1 MAKLKNGG
9 VFILGHRVVGRLLSR
24 FSIIGVVLT
33 LVLLLA
39 ACGGEGTSSSPTAVP
54 TSTVAVA
61 ATQIPEG
68 TPIPSPTAGLPPDL
82 ELISPEDGAGVEV
95 DAVRVMGKTSVD
107 AAVGINGATGVTG
120 VTVNVSPDGS
130 FYYDIDLNDGAN
142 LIEVAATSP
151 SGETAFQEVSVFY
164 VSTTAG
170 LPFTL
175 FYPPDGLVVSEP
187 EIPVFGGT
195 KPDAVV
201 GVNEIPVDINSR
213 GIFSTSV
220 TLEEGGNFIEVLAT
234 DIEGNVRFQT
244 VAVFYLP

>member
-9 VFILGHRVVGRLLSR
+9 VFILEHRAVGRSLPRL
-24 FSIIGVVLT
+24 SIIGVVLT

-39 ACGGEGTSSSPTAVP
+39 ACGGEGTSSSPEIVP
-54 TSTVAVA
+54 TSTIA
-61 ATQIPEG
+61 ATQIPQV
-68 TPIPSPTAGLPPDL
+68 TPTLPPSVGLPPAL
-82 ELISPEDGAGVEV
+82 EIISPEGGAGVEV
-95 DAVRVMGKTSVD
+95 DAVRVMGQTSAD
-107 AAVGINGATGVTG
+107 AAVGINGGPVD
-120 VTVNVSPDGS
+120 VSPDGS
-130 FYYDIDLNDGAN
+130 FYYDIDLIDGAN

-151 SGETAFQEVSVFY
+151 SGGTALQEASVFY

-175 FYPPDGLVVSEP
+175 FYPPDGIVVSEP
-187 EIPVFGGT
+187 EIAVFGGT
-195 KPDAVV
+195 RPDAVV

-220 TLEEGGNFIEVLAT
+220 TLEEVGNFIEVLAT